1 MEAAGAGNEKAED
14 PRAGLLNGGREERL
28 GIDEVLAKYAGEF
41 GPWQARQFAL
51 VSLAWL
57 LDAFHTMVTIFAD
70 REPEWRCVR
79 PGGCGGQG
87 ICGLEPGS
95 WEWVGGPGVSTVA
108 EWGLICGQ
116 KYKIGLVQSAF
127 FAGCM
132 LGCGIFGHLSDSFL
146 GRKGS
151 LIVGCIINTIL
162 GCLTAFSPSYTIY
175 VLLRILTGLCTGPM
189 GTTAFLLATEPIG
202 PSRRAAAGISVF
214 YFFSAG
220 IIFIAL
226 LASCLPFSWRSLYFV
241 SSLPTLAFV
250 LLILPFLSESP
261 RWHLI
266 RHNPDAALGIL
277 RSIAKSNSR
286 SNIPSNVTLALD
298 CGAEAEGEISPPS
311 IIDVIRSRVTRP
323 RLILSV
329 ITSFF
334 CSVVYYGLTLNAVN
348 LDTNIYLSVIINSVS
363 ELPAF
368 TIAAFLI
375 GRFGR
380 RRLTVGT
387 MWLSGVFCVAGAAVE
402 GGVVRMACGVMGI
415 FGIAATYNL
424 LLVYTAELFPTT
436 VRNTALGCVQQAE
449 QIGAVVAPMVVV
461 MGGGVTFLVFGVC
474 GVVGGVLALYMPE
487 TLDQPLYDTMG
498 GMEDGEKARQLAT
511 TG

>member
-1 MEAAGAGNEKAED
+1 MEAVV
-14 PRAGLLNGGREERL
+14 PNGGSEERL
-28 GIDEVLAKYAGEF
+28 CIDEALAKYAGEF
-41 GPWQARQFAL
+41 GPWQARQFFL

-70 REPEWRCVR
+70 RVPAWRCVR
-79 PGGCGGQG
+79 QGGCGGRG
-87 ICGLEPGS
+87 ICELERGA
-95 WEWVGGPGVSTVA
+95 WEWEGGRGVSTVA
-108 EWGLICGQ
+108 QWGLVCGQ

-146 GRKGS
+146 GRKGA
-151 LIVGCIINTIL
+151 LMAGCIINTIL
-162 GCLTAFSPSYTIY
+162 GCLTSLSPSYSIY
-175 VLLRILTGLCTGPM
+175 LLLRTLTGLCTGPM

-220 IIFIAL
+220 IILIAV
-226 LASCLPFSWRSLYFV
+226 LAASLPSSWRLLYFS

-261 RWHLI
+261 RWYLI
-266 RHNPDAALGIL
+266 RRNPAASLRIL

-286 SNIPSNVTLALD
+286 SDIPDNVSLTLD
-298 CGAEAEGEISPPS
+298 CSTDPNSDDAQTSAS
-311 IIDVIRSRVTRP
+311 IIDVLRSRVTRP

-329 ITSFF
+329 VTSFF
-334 CSVVYYGLTLNAVN
+334 CSVVYYGLTLNAAN
-348 LDTNIYLSVIINSVS
+348 LGTNIYASVIINSVS

-387 MWLSGVFCVAGAAVE
+387 MWLSGGFCVAGAAVR
-402 GGVVRMACGVMGI
+402 GGVVRMGCGVMGI

-449 QIGAVVAPMVVV
+449 QIGAVLAPMVVV
-461 MGGGVTFLVFGVC
+461 MGGKVTFLVFGVC
-474 GVVGGVLALYMPE
+474 GLVGGMLGLYLPE
-487 TLDQPLYDTMG
+487 TLDQPLYDTLA
-498 GMEDGEKARQLAT
+498 GMEDGEKARAI
-511 TG
+511 